1 MLAICYAFW
10 IYILKYSIILS
21 FLKWRQKINPALF
34 RITVDGRKGGKE
46 GRTRE
51 GRRGTAGARRL
62 LKAQEFT

>member
-1 MLAICYAFW
+1 MKVLQTSQWPERTDTTNMSPCIKDPYTA
-10 IYILKYSIILS
+10 LS
-21 FLKWRQKINPALF
+21 K